1 MLGPVLRQIPLAI
14 LFGVFLY
21 MGVASLSGI
30 QMAERVELLFMPVKH
45 HPDVSYVRR
54 VSNRQ

>member
-1 MLGPVLRQIPLAI
+1 MLGPALRQIPLAV

-30 QMAERVELLFMPVKH
+30 QLAERVELLFMPVKH

-54 VSNRQ
+54 VRHL